1 MTLYI
6 SNFIKMTISNSSQL
20 RELYGWPAE
29 IPQNKVMPKLEQ
41 HGKNFLIHSPF
52 MLLSTYDAFGKV
64 DTSPRGG
71 DPGFVKI
78 LDDHTLLLP
87 DAHGNNRVD
96 SLINIVETGRVG
108 CLFLIPGIDE
118 TLRLNGSAVVT
129 TDESYLS
136 YFQDLPKV
144 PKTVVKITI
153 EEVFLHCAKALM
165 RSKLWGPEYR
175 MERPGFPTL
184 GQMLK
189 DQLSLTATMPS
200 QEEMVEIFKKE
211 L

>member
-1 MTLYI
+1 MITQA
-6 SNFIKMTISNSSQL
+6 TVL

-29 IPQNKVMPKLEQ
+29 IPQNKVMPKLEE
-41 HGKNFLIHSPF
+41 HSKNFLIHSPF
-52 MLLSTYDAFGKV
+52 MLLSTFDISGKV

-71 DPGFVKI
+71 EPGFVKI
-78 LDDHTLLLP
+78 LDDQTLLLP

-129 TDESYLS
+129 TEDCYLT
-136 YFQDLPKV
+136 YFQDLPKA
-144 PKTVVKITI
+144 PKTVVRITI

-175 MERPGFPTL
+175 VERPGFPTL

-189 DQLSLTATMPS
+189 DQLSLTSTMPG

>member
-1 MTLYI
+1 MIILD
-6 SNFIKMTISNSSQL
+6 SNHL
-20 RELYGWPAE
+20 RELYSWPAE
-29 IPQNKVMPKLEQ
+29 IPQNKVMSKLEQ
-41 HGKNFLIHSPF
+41 HGKNFLSHSPF
-52 MLLSTYDAFGKV
+52 MLMSTYDTSGKV

-71 DPGFVKI
+71 EPGFVKI
-78 LDDHTLLLP
+78 LDDQTLLLP

-129 TDESYLS
+129 NDESYLS
-136 YFQDLPKV
+136 YFQDLPKA

-175 MERPGFPTL
+175 LERPGFPTL